1 MRGRKLDSC
10 LAGVQPRV
18 HLGAGTIR
26 KKQEQPPD
34 FSRVRWGS
42 HGQQCFILKSFKNS
56 CG

>member
-34 FSRVRWGS
+34 FSRVRWG
-42 HGQQCFILKSFKNS
+42 
-56 CG
+56 